1 MGEETPQ
8 RSHPGVRW
16 PKYKTLR
23 ERREGSSM
31 IVGVPKEIK
40 NKENRVGMV
49 VAGVRAL
56 TSSGHKVLIQH
67 NAGVGAGIT
76 DDDYRKAGATIVE
89 GARDVYEKADMI
101 VKVKEPLPEEYPL
114 LRENQIL
121 YTYLHLAADERLTKA
136 LMERKIVGIA
146 YETIQPADGS
156 LPLLAPMSAVAGRM
170 ATQIGAS
177 YLQHDHG
184 GKGMLLGGVTG
195 VERGHVVILGG
206 GVVGVNAAKMA
217 VGLGAKVTILDTNVH
232 RLDYLADIFG
242 NEITT
247 LYSNSEQVERA
258 VRGAD
263 LVIGAVLV
271 PGAKAP
277 KLVTREMVSHMAPGG
292 VIVDVAVDQ
301 GGSVETCRPTSHE
314 HPTYTVDGVIHYAVP
329 NMPGAVPRTSTYALT
344 NVTLKYALMLAT
356 LGWKEAVARDEAL
369 RKGVNILNGKVAYK
383 QVADDLGLPFEPVR
397 V

>member
-1 MGEETPQ
+1 
-8 RSHPGVRW
+8 
-16 PKYKTLR
+16 
-23 ERREGSSM
+23 M

-49 VAGVRAL
+49 LAGVSAL
-56 TSSGHKVLIQH
+56 TQAGHKVLVQN
-67 NAGVGAGIT
+67 NAGVGAGIS
-76 DDDYRKAGATIVE
+76 DEEYRKVGAILTPTAKEI
-89 GARDVYEKADMI
+89 YEKSDMI

-136 LMERKIVGIA
+136 LMERKIIGIA

-170 ATQIGAS
+170 ATQIGAT

-184 GKGMLLGGVTG
+184 GKGLLLGGVTG
-195 VERGHVVILGG
+195 VERAKVVILGG

-217 VGLGAKVTILDTNVH
+217 AGLGAHVSILDVNVH

-242 NEITT
+242 NEVTT
-247 LYSNSEQVERA
+247 LYSNSEQIER
-258 VRGAD
+258 VVSQAD

-277 KLVTREMVSHMAPGG
+277 KLVTRDMISRMQAGG
-292 VIVDVAVDQ
+292 VVVDVAVDQ

-314 HPTYTVDGVIHYAVP
+314 HPTYVVDGVIHYAVP

-344 NVTLKYALMLAT
+344 NVTLKYALMLAN
-356 LGWKEAVARDEAL
+356 LGWREAITKDEAL
-369 RKGVNILNGKVAYK
+369 RKGVNILNGKVTYR
-383 QVADDLGLPFEPVR
+383 QVAEDLGLPYEPLR
-397 V
+397 M

>member
-1 MGEETPQ
+1 
-8 RSHPGVRW
+8 
-16 PKYKTLR
+16 
-23 ERREGSSM
+23 M

-49 VAGVRAL
+49 IAGVRAL
-56 TSSGHKVLIQH
+56 TQSGHRVLVQH
-67 NAGVGAGIT
+67 KAGLGAGIS
-76 DDDYRKAGATIVE
+76 DEDYRKAGGTIVE
-89 GARDVYEKADMI
+89 TAKEVYDKADMI
-101 VKVKEPLPEEYPL
+101 VKVKEPLPEEYAL
-114 LRENQIL
+114 LREGQIL

-136 LMERKIVGIA
+136 LMDRKIVGIA
-146 YETIQPADGS
+146 YETIQPSDGS

-195 VERGHVVILGG
+195 VDRAKVVVLGG

-217 VGLGAKVTILDTNVH
+217 VGLGAHVTIMDVNVH
-232 RLDYLADIFG
+232 RLDYLSDIFG

-258 VRGAD
+258 VTHAD

-277 KLVTREMVSHMAPGG
+277 KLVTREMVSRMQPGG
-292 VIVDVAVDQ
+292 VIIDVAVDQ

-314 HPTYTVDGVIHYAVP
+314 HPTYTVDGIIHYAVP

-344 NVTLKYALMLAT
+344 NVTLKYATMIANM
-356 LGWKEAVARDEAL
+356 GWKDAVAKDEAL
-369 RKGVNILNGKVAYK
+369 RKGVNIWNGKCVYR
-383 QVADDLGLPFEPVR
+383 QVADDLGLPFEMLKI
-397 V
+397 

>member
-1 MGEETPQ
+1 
-8 RSHPGVRW
+8 
-16 PKYKTLR
+16 
-23 ERREGSSM
+23 M
-31 IVGVPKEIK
+31 IIGVPKEIK
-40 NKENRVGMV
+40 NKEHRVGMV
-49 VAGVRAL
+49 IAGVRAL
-56 TSSGHKVLIQH
+56 AQSGHKVLIQH
-67 NAGVGAGIT
+67 NAGIGAGIS
-76 DDDYRKAGATIVE
+76 DEDYKKAGATIIE
-89 GARDVYEKADMI
+89 GAKEIYEKSDMI

-121 YTYLHLAADERLTKA
+121 FTYLHLAADERLTKA

-146 YETIQPADGS
+146 YETIQPKDGS

-170 ATQIGAS
+170 ATQIGAM
-177 YLQHDHG
+177 YLQNDHG

-195 VERGHVVILGG
+195 VERARVVILGG

-217 VGLGAKVTILDTNVH
+217 VGLGARVYILDTNVH
-232 RLDYLADIFG
+232 RLDYLSDIFG
-242 NEITT
+242 NSITT
-247 LYSNSEQVERA
+247 LYSNSEQIER
-258 VRGAD
+258 VVTQAD

-277 KLVTREMVSHMAPGG
+277 KLVTRDMISRMESGG
-292 VIVDVAVDQ
+292 VIIDVAVDQ

-344 NVTLKYALMLAT
+344 NVTLKYALTIAN

-369 RKGVNILNGKVAYK
+369 MKGVNILNGKVAYK
-383 QVADDLGLPFEPVR
+383 QVADDLGLPYGPVKA
-397 V
+397 

>member
-1 MGEETPQ
+1 
-8 RSHPGVRW
+8 
-16 PKYKTLR
+16 
-23 ERREGSSM
+23 M

-56 TSSGHKVLIQH
+56 TAAGHKVLIQH
-67 NAGVGAGIT
+67 NAGVGAGIS
-76 DDDYRKAGATIVE
+76 DDEYRQAGASIVE
-89 GARDVYEKADMI
+89 SAKEVFDKADMI
-101 VKVKEPLPEEYPL
+101 VKVKEPLPDEYPL
-114 LRENQIL
+114 LRQGQIL

-170 ATQIGAS
+170 ATQIGAT

-195 VERGHVVILGG
+195 VERANVVILGG

-217 VGLGAKVTILDTNVH
+217 VGLGARVSILDVNMH
-232 RLDYLADIFG
+232 RLDYLADIFR

-247 LYSNSEQVERA
+247 LYSNSEQVEKA
-258 VRGAD
+258 VTNAD

-277 KLVTREMVSHMAPGG
+277 KLVTREMVSRMAAGG
-292 VIVDVAVDQ
+292 VVVDVAVDQ

-314 HPTYTVDGVIHYAVP
+314 HPTYTIDGVIHYAVP
-329 NMPGAVPRTSTYALT
+329 NMPGAVPRTSTFALT
-344 NVTLKYALMLAT
+344 NVTMKYALMIAN
-356 LGWKEAVARDEAL
+356 LGWKDAVAKDPAL
-369 RKGVNILNGKVAYK
+369 LKGVNILNGKVAYK
-383 QVADDLGLPFEPVR
+383 QVADDLGLPYEPVKL
-397 V
+397 

>member
-1 MGEETPQ
+1 
-8 RSHPGVRW
+8 
-16 PKYKTLR
+16 
-23 ERREGSSM
+23 M

-49 VAGVRAL
+49 AGGVRAL
-56 TSSGHKVLIQH
+56 STAGHKVFVQS
-67 NAGVGAGIT
+67 NAGQGVGIS
-76 DDDYRKAGATIVE
+76 DEDYRKAGATIVGTAKE
-89 GARDVYEKADMI
+89 VYEKADMI
-101 VKVKEPLPEEYPL
+101 VKVKEPLPEEYLL

-136 LMERKIVGIA
+136 LMERRIVGIA

-170 ATQIGAS
+170 ATQIGAT

-184 GKGMLLGGVTG
+184 GKGLLLGGVTG
-195 VERGHVVILGG
+195 VDRARVAILGG
-206 GVVGVNAAKMA
+206 GVVGINAAKMA
-217 VGLGAKVTILDTNVH
+217 VGLGANVTILDVNVN
-232 RLDYLADIFG
+232 RLDYLSDIFG

-247 LYSNSEQVERA
+247 VYSNSEQVEKI
-258 VRGAD
+258 VTQAD

-277 KLVTREMVSHMAPGG
+277 KLVTRDMIAKMQPGG
-292 VIVDVAVDQ
+292 VVVDVAVDQ

-314 HPTYTVDGVIHYAVP
+314 HPTYTIDGVVHYAVP

-344 NVTLKYALMLAT
+344 NVTLKYALMIANM
-356 LGWKEAVARDEAL
+356 GWKEAVQKDDAL
-369 RKGVNILNGKVAYK
+369 RKGVNILNGKVSYK
-383 QVADDLGLPFEPVR
+383 QVADDLGLPYEPIR
-397 V
+397 F

>member
-1 MGEETPQ
+1 MAYAFGLNKEVP
-8 RSHPGVRW
+8 
-16 PKYKTLR
+16 
-23 ERREGSSM
+23 SM

-49 VAGVRAL
+49 IAGVRAL
-56 TSSGHKVLIQH
+56 TGAGHKVLVQH
-67 NAGVGAGIT
+67 NAGVGAGIS
-76 DDDYRKAGATIVE
+76 DDEYRKAGATIIE
-89 GARDVYEKADMI
+89 GAKDIFEKSDMI
-101 VKVKEPLPEEYPL
+101 VKVKEPLPEEYAL
-114 LRENQIL
+114 LREGQIL

-136 LMERKIVGIA
+136 LMDRKIVGIA
-146 YETIQPADGS
+146 YETIQPEDNS

-170 ATQIGAS
+170 ATQIGAT

-195 VERGHVVILGG
+195 TDRASVVILGG

-217 VGLGAKVTILDTNVH
+217 VGLGARVTLFDVSVP
-232 RLDYLADIFG
+232 RMDYLSDVFG
-242 NEITT
+242 NSITT
-247 LYSNSEQVERA
+247 LYSNSEQIEKA
-258 VRGAD
+258 ALQAD

-277 KLVTREMVSHMAPGG
+277 KLVTRDMISKMQPGG
-292 VIVDVAVDQ
+292 VVVDVAVDQ

-314 HPTYTVDGVIHYAVP
+314 HPTYVVDGVIHYAVP

-344 NVTLKYALMLAT
+344 NVTLKYALMLANM
-356 LGWKEAVARDEAL
+356 GWKDAVTKDKAL
-369 RKGVNILNGKVAYK
+369 MKGVNIQNGKVTYK

-397 V
+397 I

>member
-1 MGEETPQ
+1 
-8 RSHPGVRW
+8 
-16 PKYKTLR
+16 
-23 ERREGSSM
+23 M

-49 VAGVRAL
+49 IAGVRAL
-56 TSSGHKVLIQH
+56 SQAGHKVLVQH
-67 NAGVGAGIT
+67 NAGTGAGIS
-76 DDDYRKAGATIVE
+76 DEEYKKAGATILE
-89 GARDVYEKADMI
+89 TGKEIYDKSDMI
-101 VKVKEPLPEEYPL
+101 IKVKEPLPEEYPL

-170 ATQIGAS
+170 ATQIGAT

-195 VERGHVVILGG
+195 VDRASVVVLGG

-217 VGLGAKVTILDTNVH
+217 VGLGAKVSILDTNVH
-232 RLDYLADIFG
+232 RLDYLSDIFG

-247 LYSNSEQVERA
+247 LYSNNEQIEKA
-258 VRGAD
+258 VINAD

-277 KLVTREMVSHMAPGG
+277 KLVTREMVSKMQPGG

-329 NMPGAVPRTSTYALT
+329 NMPGAVPRTSTYGLT
-344 NVTLKYALMLAT
+344 NVTLKYALQLAN
-356 LGWKEAVARDEAL
+356 LGWKDAVTRDEAL

-383 QVADDLGLPFEPVR
+383 QVAEDLGLPFEPVR

>member
-1 MGEETPQ
+1 
-8 RSHPGVRW
+8 
-16 PKYKTLR
+16 
-23 ERREGSSM
+23 M

-56 TSSGHKVLIQH
+56 TSAGHKVLIQH

-170 ATQIGAS
+170 ATQIGAT

-195 VERGHVVILGG
+195 VDRANVVVLGG

-217 VGLGAKVTILDTNVH
+217 VGLGAKVTLLDVNVP
-232 RLDYLADIFG
+232 RLDYLSDVFG

-247 LYSNSEQVERA
+247 LYSNSEQVEKA
-258 VRGAD
+258 VTKAD

-277 KLVTREMVSHMAPGG
+277 KLVTREMVSRMAPGG

-314 HPTYTVDGVIHYAVP
+314 HPTYTIDGVIHYAVP

-344 NVTLKYALMLAT
+344 NVTMKYAVMIANM
-356 LGWKEAVARDEAL
+356 GWKEAVTKDAAL
-369 RKGVNILNGKVAYK
+369 MKGVNILAGKCTYK
-383 QVADDLGLPFEPVR
+383 QVAEDLGLPYEAVR

>member
-1 MGEETPQ
+1 
-8 RSHPGVRW
+8 
-16 PKYKTLR
+16 
-23 ERREGSSM
+23 M

-49 VAGVRAL
+49 IAGVRAL
-56 TSSGHKVLIQH
+56 TQAGHKVLIQR
-67 NAGVGAGIT
+67 NAGIGAGIS
-76 DDDYRKAGATIVE
+76 DDDYRKAGATILE
-89 GARDVYEKADMI
+89 GAKEIYDKADMI

-170 ATQIGAS
+170 ATQIGAT

-184 GKGMLLGGVTG
+184 GKGVLMGGVPG
-195 VERGHVVILGG
+195 VERANVVVLGG

-217 VGLGAKVTILDTNVH
+217 VGLGAKVSILDVNVH
-232 RLDYLADIFG
+232 RLDYLSDIFG
-242 NEITT
+242 NEVTT
-247 LYSNSEQVERA
+247 LYSNNEQVER
-258 VRGAD
+258 VVTQAD

-277 KLVTREMVSHMAPGG
+277 KLVTREMISRMQPGG
-292 VIVDVAVDQ
+292 VVVDVAVDQ

-329 NMPGAVPRTSTYALT
+329 NMPGAVPRTSTYGLT
-344 NVTLKYALMLAT
+344 NVTMKYALKIANM
-356 LGWKEAVARDEAL
+356 GWKDAVARDEAL
-369 RKGVNILNGKVAYK
+369 LKGVNILNGKVAYK
-383 QVADDLGLPFEPVR
+383 QVADDLGLPYEPVR
-397 V
+397 L

>member
-1 MGEETPQ
+1 MN
-8 RSHPGVRW
+8 
-16 PKYKTLR
+16 
-23 ERREGSSM
+23 
-31 IVGVPKEIK
+31 IGVPKEIK

-49 VAGVRAL
+49 IAGVRAL
-56 TSSGHKVLIQH
+56 TLAGHKVMIQSQ
-67 NAGVGAGIT
+67 AGLGAGIQ
-76 DDDYRKAGATIVE
+76 DEDYRKAGATIIGTAKE
-89 GARDVYEKADMI
+89 VYDRADMI
-101 VKVKEPLPEEYPL
+101 VKVKEPLHEEFPL

-121 YTYLHLAADERLTKA
+121 FTYLHLAADERLTKA

-146 YETIQPADGS
+146 YETIQPTDGS

-170 ATQIGAS
+170 ATQIGAT
-177 YLQHDHG
+177 YLQHDNG

-195 VERGHVVILGG
+195 VDRARVVILGG

-217 VGLGAKVTILDTNVH
+217 VGLGAHVSILDVNVH

-247 LYSNSEQVERA
+247 LYSNSEQIEKA
-258 VRGAD
+258 VTSAD
-263 LVIGAVLV
+263 LVIGAILV

-277 KLVTREMVSHMAPGG
+277 KLVTREMVSQMQPGG

-314 HPTYTVDGVIHYAVP
+314 HPTYTVDGVVHYAVP

-344 NVTLKYALMLAT
+344 NVTLKYTLMIAN
-356 LGWKEAVARDEAL
+356 LGWKEAIRRDEAL
-369 RKGVNILNGKVAYK
+369 RKGLNILNGKVTYK
-383 QVADDLGLPFEPVR
+383 QVADDLGLPYENIAQSL
-397 V
+397 

>member
-1 MGEETPQ
+1 
-8 RSHPGVRW
+8 
-16 PKYKTLR
+16 
-23 ERREGSSM
+23 M
-31 IVGVPKEIK
+31 IIGVPKEIK

-49 VAGVRAL
+49 IAGVRAL
-56 TSSGHKVLIQH
+56 TQAGHKVFIQTQ
-67 NAGVGAGIT
+67 AGQGVGIT
-76 DDDYRKAGATIVE
+76 DEDYRKAGATLLGTAKEI
-89 GARDVYEKADMI
+89 YEKADMV

-170 ATQIGAS
+170 ATQIGAT

-184 GKGMLLGGVTG
+184 GKGLLLGGVTG
-195 VERGHVVILGG
+195 VDRANVVILGG

-217 VGLGAKVTILDTNVH
+217 VGLGSKVTILDVNVH
-232 RLDYLADIFG
+232 RLDYLSDIFG
-242 NEITT
+242 NDVTT
-247 LYSNSEQVERA
+247 LFSNSEQVEKA
-258 VRGAD
+258 VISAD

-277 KLVTREMVSHMAPGG
+277 KLVTRDMISKMQPGG
-292 VIVDVAVDQ
+292 VVVDVAVDQ

-314 HPTYTVDGVIHYAVP
+314 HPTYLVDGVVHYAVP

-344 NVTLKYALMLAT
+344 NVTLKYALMLANF
-356 LGWKEAVARDEAL
+356 GWRDAVSKSEAL

-383 QVADDLGLPFEPVR
+383 QVADDLGLPYEPVPA
-397 V
+397 

>member
-1 MGEETPQ
+1 
-8 RSHPGVRW
+8 
-16 PKYKTLR
+16 
-23 ERREGSSM
+23 M

-49 VAGVRAL
+49 IAGVRAL
-56 TSSGHKVLIQH
+56 SSSGHKVLVQT

-76 DDDYRKAGATIVE
+76 DDDYRKAGATIVGTAKE
-89 GARDVYEKADMI
+89 VFEKSDMI
-101 VKVKEPLPEEYPL
+101 VKVKEPLPEEYPM
-114 LRENQIL
+114 LREGQIL

-136 LMERKIVGIA
+136 LMERNIVGIA

-170 ATQIGAS
+170 ATQIGAT

-195 VERGHVVILGG
+195 VDRAKVVILGG

-217 VGLGAKVTILDTNVH
+217 VGLGAKVTVLDVNVP
-232 RLDYLADIFG
+232 RLDYLADVFG

-247 LYSNSEQVERA
+247 IYSNSEQVEKAIRQ
-258 VRGAD
+258 AD

-277 KLVTREMVSHMAPGG
+277 KLVTREMVSTMQPGG

-314 HPTYTVDGVIHYAVP
+314 HPTYAVDGVIHYAVP

-344 NVTLKYALMLAT
+344 NVTLKYAMLIAN
-356 LGWKEAVARDEAL
+356 LGWKEAVSKDEAL
-369 RKGVNILNGKVAYK
+369 RKGVNIFNKKVTYRV
-383 QVADDLGLPFEPVR
+383 VADDLGLPFEPLR

>member
-1 MGEETPQ
+1 
-8 RSHPGVRW
+8 
-16 PKYKTLR
+16 
-23 ERREGSSM
+23 M

-40 NKENRVGMV
+40 NKEYRVGMV

-56 TSSGHKVLIQH
+56 SHAGHKILIQH
-67 NAGVGAGIT
+67 NAGTGAGIT

-89 GARDVYEKADMI
+89 TAKEVYDKAEMI
-101 VKVKEPLPEEYPL
+101 VKVKEPLPEEYGL

-170 ATQIGAS
+170 ATQLGAT

-195 VERGHVVILGG
+195 VDRASVVVLGG
-206 GVVGVNAAKMA
+206 GVVGVNSAKMA
-217 VGLGAKVTILDTNVH
+217 VGLGAKVTIMDVNVH
-232 RLDYLADIFG
+232 RLDYLSDIFG
-242 NEITT
+242 NEVTT
-247 LYSNSEQVERA
+247 LYSNSEQIEKA
-258 VRGAD
+258 VVGAD
-263 LVIGAVLV
+263 LVIGAILV

-277 KLVTREMVSHMAPGG
+277 KLVTREMVSRMQPGS
-292 VIVDVAVDQ
+292 VIIDVAVDQ

-344 NVTLKYALMLAT
+344 NVTLRYALMLANM
-356 LGWKEAVARDEAL
+356 GWRDAVTKDEAL

-383 QVADDLGLPFEPVR
+383 QVADDLNLPYEPVR
-397 V
+397 I